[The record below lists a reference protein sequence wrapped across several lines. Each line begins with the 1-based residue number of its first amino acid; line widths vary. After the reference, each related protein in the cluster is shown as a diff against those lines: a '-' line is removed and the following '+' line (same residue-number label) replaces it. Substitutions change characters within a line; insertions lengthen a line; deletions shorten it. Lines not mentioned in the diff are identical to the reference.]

1 MIETS
6 FYEYA
11 KKFGTYQ
18 CRSMFG
24 GIGLFA
30 DEAMYALIMDET
42 IYLRGG
48 SELDE
53 GLSGL
58 GCSKFKHVKKQSVV
72 TVNYYDIST
81 LYNTSHPELD
91 NIIEASI
98 KASIQSKKRRKSP
111 EKVRLRDLPNMRFTL
126 ERMLVKSGVSNVREL
141 MELGAEEVFDRVQK
155 KYGRDV
161 DNRLLWKL
169 VGAIEG
175 VHWKL
180 ICDTTKKR

>member
-1 MIETS
+1 MIES
-6 FYEYA
+6 NFYKYVT
-11 KKFGTYQ
+11 KFGAYQ

-24 GIGLFA
+24 GTGLFA
-30 DEAMYALIMDET
+30 DEAMYALIIDGI

-48 SELDE
+48 SGLDE
-53 GLSGL
+53 RLSGL
-58 GCSKFKHVKKQSVV
+58 DCCKFRHVKKQSVV

-81 LYNTSHPELD
+81 LYITRHPELD
-91 NIIEASI
+91 SVIETSI
-98 KASIQSKKRRKSP
+98 KAAILSKRNRESPDKR
-111 EKVRLRDLPNMRFTL
+111 RLRDLPNMRFTL

-141 MELGAEEVFDRVQK
+141 MELGAEEVFHMVKQ
-155 KYGRDV
+155 KYGDDV

-180 ICDTTKKR
+180 VCDTTKKS